1 MLQDLAQE
9 VQWNIEE
16 FQFGV
21 KAIHSISS
29 HDVNVRGISL
39 DEAAPVTDNQQQL
52 LELVLL
58 EGEALVVACTMSGYQ
73 VVGVDRMMINLAFQ
87 TEPVYE
93 TLQALLGARSP
104 M

>member
-21 KAIHSISS
+21 KAIHSISI
-29 HDVNVRGISL
+29 HDLRGISL